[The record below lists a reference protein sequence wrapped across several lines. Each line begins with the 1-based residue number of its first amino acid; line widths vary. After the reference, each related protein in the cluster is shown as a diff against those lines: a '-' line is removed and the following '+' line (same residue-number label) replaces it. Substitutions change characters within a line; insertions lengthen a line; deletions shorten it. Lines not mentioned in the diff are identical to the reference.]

1 MNYKCAYI
9 LRHCKQTDGL
19 IPQKVTIC
27 GGMYK
32 YYRELERDNEVTPG
46 GGRYKFYREIERDN
60 ELVYIFEVS

>member
-9 LRHCKQTDGL
+9 LRHCKQADGL
-19 IPQKVTIC
+19 IPQKVTLG

-46 GGRYKFYREIERDN
+46 
-60 ELVYIFEVS
+60 